1 MADRWMDER
10 DRQWRDR
17 DWRRNERT
25 GGSDR
30 DDYRGGY
37 GGSPESDRS
46 FEPNENYRRGMG
58 GGGYSD
64 RYQPQQ
70 RQPYG
75 PVFGER
81 ETGANYTDPDGGRRY
96 AGEVSGQ
103 SRGGSWQGYQGRS
116 PNERSGYQSRQGGH
130 DYERG
135 GRFYGDD
142 GRAPIYRENYGQGG
156 REYGQVPGGYDAGR
170 GGDQGESLRLRQDDY
185 ARSHHQE
192 NYRRDEGRQ
201 QRSWQGGG
209 DHAPRF
215 GQEDY
220 ARRDMGRTFG
230 EYGGRFDDSPR
241 PYRADHDRNTEARW
255 PREDERSDDRG
266 HSGGRNFFE
275 RATEKLS
282 SWFGYDEGDRGGGY
296 QSRGEHRGRG
306 PQGYKRSDERI
317 TEEVH
322 DRLTDDPWLDAS
334 NINVSVS
341 GGEVTLSGTVN
352 DREAK
357 HRAERIVEELSGVN
371 HVQNNLRIQKGNFLT
386 DPGRGFGDSA
396 NQAQMR
402 QSDIGSAK
410 TQEATTL
417 GADPTMGQ
425 PQERTSTGRKT
436 DS

>member
-10 DRQWRDR
+10 DRQWRER
-17 DWRRNERT
+17 DWRRNERVS
-25 GGSDR
+25 GSDR

-46 FEPNENYRRGMG
+46 FEPNDHYRRGG
-58 GGGYSD
+58 GGAE

-70 RQPYG
+70 RQPLG

-103 SRGGSWQGYQGRS
+103 SRGGSWQGYQSRT
-116 PNERSGYQSRQGGH
+116 PNERSGYQARQGGQ
-130 DYERG
+130 EQG

-142 GRAPIYRENYGQGG
+142 GRSPIYRENYGQGG
-156 REYGQVPGGYDAGR
+156 REYGQVPRGYDAG
-170 GGDQGESLRLRQDDY
+170 GGQGESVRLQQDDY
-185 ARSHHQE
+185 ARSHHEQE
-192 NYRRDEGRQ
+192 YRRDAGRPGGF
-201 QRSWQGGG
+201 QGGG
-209 DHAPRF
+209 AGGDRGPRF

-220 ARRDMGRTFG
+220 ARRDMGRTFD

-241 PYRADHDRNTEARW
+241 PYRADQGRSTAASW
-255 PREDERSDDRG
+255 PQDDTRSGDDQG
-266 HSGGRNFFE
+266 HPGGRNFFE
-275 RATEKLS
+275 RATDKLS
-282 SWFGYDEGDRGGGY
+282 SWFGYDEADRGGA
-296 QSRGEHRGRG
+296 QARGEHRGRG

-322 DRLTDDPWLDAS
+322 DRLTDDPWVDAS

-341 GGEVTLSGTVN
+341 GGEVTLSGTVI

-357 HRAERIVEELSGVN
+357 HRAERIVEELSGVH
-371 HVQNNLRIQKGNFLT
+371 HVQNNLRLQKGGLLT

-410 TQEATTL
+410 TQESTTL
-417 GADPTMGQ
+417 GADPTLGQ